1 MFVTTI
7 VNGLRRRTHVT
18 CFIQDRLRRPVLP
31 AHGVPLQGLPDEQH
45 ALSRDHCVSPM
56 AIYYLQTAIQL
67 VRTLKLQVEQEENED
82 KRLQRVVRHTVIVG
96 PSPAVLLGPR
106 PADQTVAPV
115 NKRPRHADRGHRARH
130 AQQVSPP
137 RLAVPRRTHVVPD
150 TLPAPRSLDGLP
162 SPTGDAV
169 HIDVK
174 RAHTED
180 SLSSAL
186 SSGDVTSDKA
196 RASLSLSMSGV

>member
-1 MFVTTI
+1 
-7 VNGLRRRTHVT
+7 
-18 CFIQDRLRRPVLP
+18 
-31 AHGVPLQGLPDEQH
+31 
-45 ALSRDHCVSPM
+45 M

-130 AQQVSPP
+130 AQQVSPAP
-137 RLAVPRRTHVVPD
+137 SPFRAARTHVVPD
-150 TLPAPRSLDGLP
+150 NATPRSLDGLP